1 MGRLASIFKEGVILK
16 ALAKSVFRYFGRSMY
31 RKMML
36 TFFLIVVLTVTV
48 LVSDF
53 YFRTAGELKKQAVET
68 SDRLTQQS
76 AVAFNSYLE
85 NVRSFAWNKFRD
97 FEFQKFV
104 QGMGSNPDALSKYK
118 GDFTMYVNDNPMVW
132 SVSVD
137 QLNGFSLRAGNAIP
151 EMLPEEKE
159 RITRIGI
166 EANGKGVWVP
176 STIYGINSDQTVQTL
191 TFVQA
196 IRSITL
202 SSPGPIVGVMMYHL
216 SFQSLDQWFK
226 KVEGDQSNRTYIVKA
241 TDGTVVHSLFPS
253 ERSGSLLGSED
264 LKEVGRAKSG
274 HFYSSGEFG
283 PALVTYEKLEKS
295 DWMLVTMTPVRLLIK
310 PINDFTKRTVLFGS
324 LSLLFSMLVAGL
336 VYSRTITPLKGLSKG
351 MKAIEFGNYEVSL
364 PVRSYD
370 ELGYITLSFNR
381 MAKEINRLIM
391 KVYESEIV
399 KKNAEIKSLQSQINP
414 HFLYNTLGIIDS
426 LSAIDGDAR
435 ISYISRSLAKMFRYN
450 ISGEDLSTMEA
461 EIQQIRL
468 YLSIQKIR
476 FDENFDY
483 SVYVEPGLDQVPI
496 PKMLLQPIVE
506 NSILHGVSR
515 SRNAGI
521 VRIEATIEDGDRV
534 QIKIWNNGMPIE
546 PERQEWLRK
555 RLAGTAKNGESI
567 ENRSS
572 IGLLNVQDR
581 VRLLY
586 GDDCGVSFE
595 SSAEYG
601 TSFYIAIKKAMPN
614 GGQGR

>member
-1 MGRLASIFKEGVILK
+1 
-16 ALAKSVFRYFGRSMY
+16 
-31 RKMML
+31 ML
-36 TFFLIVVLTVTV
+36 TFFLIIVLTVSV
-48 LVSDF
+48 LMSDF
-53 YFRTAGELKKQAVET
+53 YFRTSGELRRQAVET
-68 SDRLTQQS
+68 SDRMTQQS

-85 NVRSFAWNKFRD
+85 NVRGFAWNHFRD
-97 FEFQKFV
+97 SEFQKFV
-104 QGMGSNPDALSKYK
+104 KSMGSDPDALSKYK
-118 GDFTMYVNDNPMVW
+118 GNLTIYVNDNPFVW
-132 SVSVD
+132 SISVD
-137 QLNGFSLRAGNAIP
+137 QINGFSLRAGNAIP
-151 EMLPEEKE
+151 EMLTEEKE

-196 IRSITL
+196 IRSISL
-202 SSPGPIVGVMMYHL
+202 SSPGPIIGVMMYHL

-226 KVEGDQSNRTYIVKA
+226 KVEGDQSNRTYIVNVK
-241 TDGTVVHSLFPS
+241 DGTVVHSLLPS
-253 ERSGSLLGSED
+253 ERGGSLLSADD
-264 LKEVGRAKSG
+264 LKEVGKAKSG
-274 HFYSSGEFG
+274 HFYSDKDFG
-283 PALVTYEKLEKS
+283 SALVTYEKLERS
-295 DWMLVTMTPVRLLIK
+295 DWMLVTMSPVRQLMK
-310 PINDFTKRTVLFGS
+310 PITDFTKRTLIFGS
-324 LSLLFSMLVAGL
+324 LSLLCSMLLAGL
-336 VYSRTITPLKGLSKG
+336 FSSRTITPLKGLSKG
-351 MKAIEFGNYEVSL
+351 MKAIEVGNYEVSL

-370 ELGYITLSFNR
+370 ELGYITSSFNR

-450 ISGEDLSTMEA
+450 ISGEDISTMEA
-461 EIQQIRL
+461 EIHQIRL

-476 FDENFDY
+476 FDEKFDY
-483 SVYVEPGLDQVPI
+483 LIYVEPGLDQVPI

-515 SRNAGI
+515 SRDAGI
-521 VRIEATIEDGDRV
+521 VRIEATIEDGNNV
-534 QIKIWNNGMPIE
+534 QIRIWNNGMPME
-546 PERQEWLRK
+546 PERQEWLRG

-581 VRLLY
+581 IRLLY
-586 GDDCGVSFE
+586 GDGCGITFDSNG
-595 SSAEYG
+595 EYG
-601 TSFYIAIKKAMPN
+601 TTFYLTIKKAMPN
-614 GGQGR
+614 GGQG